1 MPLILFPTGVYNM
14 EAITDF
20 NWNILSYAILMIY
33 HFVVLQI
40 LSVVSFYLCIF
51 LLILMFS
58 IKKKYLLL
66 ANCSKFESHV
76 VPSN

>member
-33 HFVVLQI
+33 HFAVLQI
-40 LSVVSFYLCIF
+40 LSVVSFF
-51 LLILMFS
+51 LSLYFLVNSDVF
-58 IKKKYLLL
+58 
-66 ANCSKFESHV
+66 N
-76 VPSN
+76 